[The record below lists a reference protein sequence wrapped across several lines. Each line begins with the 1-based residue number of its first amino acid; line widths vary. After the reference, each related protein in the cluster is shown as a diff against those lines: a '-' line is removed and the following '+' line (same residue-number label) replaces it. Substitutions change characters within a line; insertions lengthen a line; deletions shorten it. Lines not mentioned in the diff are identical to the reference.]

1 MKLKIK
7 VEREIISSTNG
18 HILCYPVLLTSSTKT
33 SLYFIYSCHLM
44 NYALLLCIICCASH
58 NCSVHNELR
67 MMPFE
72 YVEVRMYSM
81 VEIFFLRSFLSTV

>member
-1 MKLKIK
+1 
-7 VEREIISSTNG
+7 
-18 HILCYPVLLTSSTKT
+18 
-33 SLYFIYSCHLM
+33 M